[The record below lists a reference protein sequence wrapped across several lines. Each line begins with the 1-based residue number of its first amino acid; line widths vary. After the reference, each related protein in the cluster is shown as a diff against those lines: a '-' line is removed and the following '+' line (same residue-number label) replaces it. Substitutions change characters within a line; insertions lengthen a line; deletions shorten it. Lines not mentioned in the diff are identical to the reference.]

1 MSDKNQIFHLS
12 GNKKALL
19 RFVNQAINS
28 IFAKYHTY
36 PFPTGVGYVWRVGCS
51 GTPVPNAAPPP
62 DRTKRSFP
70 FVAGEAPR
78 LVRAFTRA
86 ARQGL
91 RQRLDE
97 SNIPITPFRT
107 ST

>member
-1 MSDKNQIFHLS
+1 MSDKNQFFHLS

-36 PFPTGVGYVWRVGCS
+36 PLPTGVGYVWRVGCS

-70 FVAGEAPR
+70 FVAGEARP
-78 LVRAFTRA
+78 LAPSTTCA
-86 ARQGL
+86 GQSASPTAR
-91 RQRLDE
+91 RIE
-97 SNIPITPFRT
+97 HSHHPI
-107 ST
+107 

>member
-1 MSDKNQIFHLS
+1 MSDKNQLFHLS
-12 GNKKALL
+12 CNKKALL

-62 DRTKRSFP
+62 TELNALP
-70 FVAGEAPR
+70 FVAREPRPLAPSTTC
-78 LVRAFTRA
+78 AGQSASPT
-86 ARQGL
+86 AR
-91 RQRLDE
+91 RIE
-97 SNIPITPFRT
+97 HSHHPI
-107 ST
+107 

>member
-1 MSDKNQIFHLS
+1 MSDKNQFFHLS

-19 RFVNQAINS
+19 RFVKQAINS

-36 PFPTGVGYVWRVGCS
+36 PLPTGVGYVWRVGCS

-78 LVRAFTRA
+78 LVRAFH
-86 ARQGL
+86 ARYTK
-91 RQRLDE
+91 RPSPTARRIE
-97 SNIPITPFRT
+97 HSHHPI
-107 ST
+107 